1 MDIDNLPNHYVY
13 KPETIEF
20 ITVVAETCLFLE
32 NAGQMETDEFID
44 KTIKILPLLY
54 LKCTM
59 LPSTEYEGDG
69 YVEQFVTE
77 EDYNFV
83 CEQIKNLLGE
93 DDAFLEVFHP
103 DIQYSD
109 TPIAAFVSENLAD
122 VYQELKDLAANY
134 QIGET
139 PIMNDA
145 ILSCTEN
152 FKEHWGQKVLN
163 ALRALHHIKYKTGS
177 ID

>member
-1 MDIDNLPNHYVY
+1 MHIENLPNHYVY
-13 KPETIEF
+13 KTETIEF

-32 NAGQMETDEFID
+32 RSAEMEKDEFVD
-44 KTIKILPLLY
+44 KTLKILPLLY
-54 LKCTM
+54 LKASLQPT
-59 LPSTEYEGDG
+59 TEYEGDG

-83 CEQIKNLLGE
+83 TEQIKNLLGE
-93 DDAFLEVFHP
+93 EDAFLEVFHP

-109 TPIAAFVSENLAD
+109 TPIAAFISENLAD
-122 VYQELKDLAANY
+122 VYQECKDLAANY

-145 ILSCTEN
+145 VLSCIEN
-152 FKEHWGQKVLN
+152 FKEHWGQKTLN
-163 ALRALHHIKYKTGS
+163 ALRALHHIKYQSGL
-177 ID
+177 IE